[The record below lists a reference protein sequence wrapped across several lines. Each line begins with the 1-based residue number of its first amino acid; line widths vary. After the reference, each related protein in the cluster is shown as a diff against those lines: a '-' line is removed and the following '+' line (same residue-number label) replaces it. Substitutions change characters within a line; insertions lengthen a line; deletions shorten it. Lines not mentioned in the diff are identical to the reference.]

1 MLIECLI
8 KRDGP
13 THVNVAGFEYVFEKN
28 EEGRSVCD
36 VISTGHQ
43 AHFLALDSFISYK
56 PRGEK
61 QEELPP
67 EKTREPVPVE
77 STPVWTGEVDVLY
90 RHDGSPYKTEKAAKV
105 AIKQRSLDEDLAA
118 VVQVEDG
125 FAIQLFQY
133 EEDEA

>member
-8 KRDGP
+8 KREGP
-13 THVNVAGFEYVFEKN
+13 THINVAGFDYVFEKN
-28 EEGRSVCD
+28 KEGRSVCD
-36 VISTGHQ
+36 VISSGHQ
-43 AHFLALDSFISYK
+43 AHFLELQGTFVPYK
-56 PRGEK
+56 PEGM
-61 QEELPP
+61 EEEVAPP
-67 EKTREPVPVE
+67 EEEEAVTTDQPVE
-77 STPVWTGEVDVLY
+77 VFKDVDIIY
-90 RHDGSPYKTEKAAKV
+90 RHDGTPYSTEKAAKV